1 MASKSIETISSEELQ
16 STLNS
21 LTNYS
26 ESTIKKV
33 TGLLKQ
39 AFSYSHNKGYITQN
53 PMSDIIR
60 PKSKKQEKIVQALT
74 VKEQEQLTN
83 YLKLVP
89 LADEP
94 FKVAYLIEMY
104 LGLRIGEAMAL
115 TNSDIDLEKI

>member
-1 MASKSIETISSEELQ
+1 M
-16 STLNS
+16 
-21 LTNYS
+21 
-26 ESTIKKV
+26 
-33 TGLLKQ
+33 KQ